1 MFKKYYKKKFIT
13 MIEQQIRA
21 HWDMYDLFGERFY
34 KAESNYDKS
43 CILTLSGEELTR
55 INELKQVIKLIE
67 NQL

>member
-1 MFKKYYKKKFIT
+1 MFKNYYKKKFIT

-34 KAESNYDKS
+34 KAESNYDKD
-43 CILTLSGEELTR
+43 CILKLSGEELTR
-55 INELKQVIKLIE
+55 INELKQVIKLLE